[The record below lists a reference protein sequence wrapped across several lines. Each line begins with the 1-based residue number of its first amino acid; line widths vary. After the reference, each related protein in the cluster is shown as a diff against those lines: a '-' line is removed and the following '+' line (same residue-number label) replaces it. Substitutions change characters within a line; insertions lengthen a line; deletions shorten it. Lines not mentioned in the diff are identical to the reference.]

1 MKRILIFFLIIAAL
15 TNLSVFAVS
24 PEPAPPSPALSQSVS
39 QVIDRITEQL
49 QEVTEQTRT
58 MTDEELAAF
67 LQELAGEY
75 HLTLNE
81 EQLKFLISIC
91 RNLEKADDIGDAAQD
106 YGEKLSKFQQ
116 VLQSILDWVQ
126 KFFSAIVDLF
136 QKIAQVFA

>member
-15 TNLSVFAVS
+15 AHLSVFAIS

-136 QKIAQVFA
+136 QEIAQVFA

>member
-15 TNLSVFAVS
+15 ANLSVFAIS

-39 QVIDRITEQL
+39 PVIDRITEQL

-136 QKIAQVFA
+136 QEIAQVFA